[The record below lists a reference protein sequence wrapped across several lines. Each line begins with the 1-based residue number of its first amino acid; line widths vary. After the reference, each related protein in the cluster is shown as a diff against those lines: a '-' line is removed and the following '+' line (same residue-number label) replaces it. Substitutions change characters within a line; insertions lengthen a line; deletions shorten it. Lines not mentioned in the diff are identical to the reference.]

1 MKKLN
6 KKGVTLIE
14 LIVSFAIVS
23 VALIYFYQTIV
34 DLHRMYKNSN
44 KATDEF
50 VNKDYALR
58 VLDAY
63 IEKKGVSSL
72 DNVCENYLLSYC
84 STAEVTKDGV
94 FSKVELKKDSE
105 VLVTSYYY
113 TSSKLVDA
121 IITYAI
127 GTDGNVKSLT
137 DLQSTI
143 ENQVDE
149 SEKNKY
155 SYEQS
160 ITEDGKVK
168 YEVIY
173 TDSSKT
179 PPTTIYTKV
188 DNETIDTKLKEKL
201 ADEPITETN
210 ANKFLAVIN
219 SNWIVSNANVYYDE
233 KENKYYATYDVIK
246 KDSKK
251 LVAKNVI
258 KISELEKLTSIENV
272 NGEDQIEKEYNLS
285 NGNYPSGYMKETEN
299 KKFILKYMIS
309 SNEETTK
316 LDSSWED
323 KCILAIYQEKEK
335 KIEIFFDKN
344 GINHK
349 QADDPY
355 SSLTNNIV
363 YQEVN
368 GNKYITFNNISFYSY
383 WYKNYDR
390 TDDICKIKLV
400 EAYKYNN

>member
-23 VALIYFYQTIV
+23 VAMIYFYQTIV

-210 ANKFLAVIN
+210 ANDFLAVIN

-344 GINHK
+344 GIKHK

>member
-63 IEKKGVSSL
+63 IKENDVNDLS
-72 DNVCENYLLSYC
+72 NVCSNYLLGYC
-84 STAEVTKDGV
+84 NTAEVTKDGV
-94 FSKVELKKDSE
+94 FSKVKLKKDTD
-105 VLVTSYYY
+105 VLATSYYY
-113 TSSKLVDA
+113 TEDKIVAA
-121 IITYAI
+121 IESTALDS
-127 GTDGNVKSLT
+127 DGNVKSLS
-137 DLQSTI
+137 DLKNAV
-143 ENQVDE
+143 ERQVGDK
-149 SEKNKY
+149 EKSKY

-160 ITEDGKVK
+160 IEDGKVK

-179 PPTTIYTKV
+179 TTTIYTKE
-188 DNETIDTKLKEKL
+188 DNKTIDTKLK
-201 ADEPITETN
+201 DELNDESITETN
-210 ANKFLAVIN
+210 ANNFLASIN
-219 SNWIVSNANVYYDE
+219 SNWIVSNANVYHDE

-246 KDSKK
+246 KDNKES
-251 LVAKNVI
+251 VAQNVI
-258 KISELEKLTSIENV
+258 KISELEKLTSIIDKNNIE
-272 NGEDQIEKEYNLS
+272 QIEKEYNLS
-285 NGNYPSGYMKETEN
+285 NGNYPSGNMKETEN

-309 SNEETTK
+309 SNKETTK
-316 LDSSWED
+316 LDSSWQD

-344 GINHK
+344 GIKHK

-355 SSLTNNIV
+355 SNLTNNIV

-400 EAYKYNN
+400 EAYKYK